1 MDKNELNN
9 IGNRINLCIS
19 VVERL
24 ISIEELNEFQKF
36 IDEQEAIFPLLN
48 PTAYMACGCDA
59 LSLANKRV
67 KALKNL
73 VENLSSGN
81 TKE

>member
-19 VVERL
+19 IVETT
-24 ISIEELNEFQKF
+24 ISIEELNEFQKY

-48 PTAYMACGCDA
+48 PTAYMAGGSDA

-73 VENLSSGN
+73 LKILSSEN
-81 TKE
+81 AKE